1 MTERR
6 ANVEVVCFAPQYA
19 PAFAALNREWIE
31 TYFEIED
38 EDLKMIEHPQ
48 EYVLDGGGEIFTAL
62 IDGAPVGTVAMVRT
76 DDTTFEL
83 AKMAVA
89 PACQGLGI
97 SHRLM
102 EACIAF
108 ARGNGAREI
117 FLITNDILKP
127 AMALY
132 EKSGFVRQ
140 PQNNDMRYAR
150 GNTEM
155 RLRLGAGGY

>member
-1 MTERR
+1 MTKRP
-6 ANVEVVCFAPQYA
+6 ANIEVLAFAPEYA

-48 EYVLDGGGEIFTAL
+48 EYVLAGGGEIFTAL
-62 IDGAPVGTVAMVRT
+62 LANEPVGTVAMVKS
-76 DDTTFEL
+76 DATTFEL

-89 PACQGLGI
+89 PAAQGLGI
-97 SHRLM
+97 GHLLM
-102 EACIAF
+102 DACIEF
-108 ARGNGAREI
+108 ARGAGAHEI
-117 FLITNDILKP
+117 FLITNDILAP

-132 EKSGFVRQ
+132 QKSGFVRQ
-140 PQNNDMRYAR
+140 PRNNDQRYAR

-155 RLRLGAGGY
+155 RLSLL

>member
-1 MTERR
+1 
-6 ANVEVVCFAPQYA
+6 VVPFAPEYA

-31 TYFEIED
+31 HFFSIEE

-48 EYVLDGGGEIFTAL
+48 EYVLEGGGEIFTAL
-62 IDGAPVGTVAMVRT
+62 VAGKPVGTVAMVRT
-76 DDTTFEL
+76 DATTFEL

-89 PACQGLGI
+89 PSSQGLGI

-102 EACIAF
+102 IACIDF
-108 ARGNGAREI
+108 ALANGANEI
-117 FLITNDILKP
+117 FLITNDILTP

-132 EKSGFVRQ
+132 EKSGFIRQ

-155 RLRLGAGGY
+155 RLALD

>member
-1 MTERR
+1 MTKRP
-6 ANVEVVCFAPQYA
+6 ANIEVVPYAAQYA
-19 PAFAALNREWIE
+19 AAFAALNREWIE

-62 IDGAPVGTVAMVRT
+62 LAGEPVGTVAMVKS
-76 DDTTFEL
+76 DGATFEL

-89 PACQGLGI
+89 PAAQGLGI
-97 SHRLM
+97 SHLLM
-102 EACIAF
+102 DACIDF
-108 ARGNGAREI
+108 ARSAGAQEI
-117 FLITNDILKP
+117 FLITNDILAP

-132 EKSGFVRQ
+132 LKSGFVRQ
-140 PQNNDMRYAR
+140 PRNNDQRYAR

-155 RLRLGAGGY
+155 RLTLL